1 MQRLKVLL
9 AIILVTTIILSACGA
24 GKRAAAIVKVGW
36 TGEPDTLNPVMA
48 VLTES
53 YSIFSLIY
61 DTLYEL
67 NLDGTYRLSL
77 AESVNVS
84 EDGKVWIFKLR
95 NGVKFSDGEPLTA
108 DDVVYSFN
116 LYSQHKEDFIYLP
129 GYTTYFESVKAPSK
143 DQVAITLT
151 EAIPNME
158 SQLYALYVL
167 PKHIW
172 ENMEDP
178 TLMDFPLDESIGSG
192 PFRIT
197 DYVKGQYIHL
207 ESQQRHFY
215 YHPRIG
221 GVEFRIYSD
230 VAS

>member
-1 MQRLKVLL
+1 MQKFKALL
-9 AIILVTTIILSACGA
+9 AIILITTTLLSGCGSDKPTA
-24 GKRAAAIVKVGW
+24 MVKIGW
-36 TGEPDTLNPVMA
+36 IGEPDTLNPGMA
-48 VLTES
+48 VLNES

-67 NLDGTYRLSL
+67 NLDGTYQLSL
-77 AESVNVS
+77 AESVDVS
-84 EDGKVWIFKLR
+84 EDGKVWAFKLR
-95 NGVKFSDGEPLTA
+95 NGVEFSDGEPLTA
-108 DDVVYSFN
+108 DGVAYSFN
-116 LYSQHKEDFIYLP
+116 LYSQHTEDFIFLP

-143 DQVAITLT
+143 DQVVITLT
-151 EAIPNME
+151 DAIPNME